1 MNRLEQYIIRNKR
14 VWPCPDQ
21 ESALIAGSGS
31 ATYCITKTDFLER
44 IAEENRPSFSDHPD
58 AKCFACDRS
67 GGWFKSTLKSKV
79 EINGSTW
86 VNSERLST
94 TGWVYLQKGNP
105 IGGWKES
112 LDEAP
117 KDFNKADLRDG
128 MKLTFR
134 CGDTRYFLQNDTL
147 NLVLGEWCNGLSL
160 NDFNETLIY
169 PKDPDV
175 DIVKVM
181 YMGELIWER
190 PEPKPTTEQIRI
202 STIRKKMEE
211 LASELKELEQKA

>member
-1 MNRLEQYIIRNKR
+1 MNKLEQFILDNHR

-112 LDEAP
+112 L
-117 KDFNKADLRDG
+117 
-128 MKLTFR
+128 M
-134 CGDTRYFLQNDTL
+134 
-147 NLVLGEWCNGLSL
+147 
-160 NDFNETLIY
+160 I
-169 PKDPDV
+169 
-175 DIVKVM
+175 
-181 YMGELIWER
+181 R
-190 PEPKPTTEQIRI
+190 PEEKAEAKWVPSVGDVCVTVAGDFTIDYVGKRQVFGHYKLGIENQYRI
-202 STIRKKMEE
+202 SELVKKEICDKEMFVNKLRESVVGVSCDKDLEDLYDKGFRYMEE
-211 LASELKELEQKA
+211 LYE

>member
-112 LDEAP
+112 L
-117 KDFNKADLRDG
+117 
-128 MKLTFR
+128 M
-134 CGDTRYFLQNDTL
+134 
-147 NLVLGEWCNGLSL
+147 
-160 NDFNETLIY
+160 I
-169 PKDPDV
+169 
-175 DIVKVM
+175 
-181 YMGELIWER
+181 R
-190 PEPKPTTEQIRI
+190 PEEKAEAKWVPSVGDVCVTVAGDFTIDYVGKRQVFGHYKLGIENQYRI
-202 STIRKKMEE
+202 SELVKKEICDKEMFVNKLRESVVGVSCDKDLEDLYDKGFRYMEE
-211 LASELKELEQKA
+211 LYE

>member
-1 MNRLEQYIIRNKR
+1 MNKLEQFILDNHR

-112 LDEAP
+112 LMIRPEEKAEAKWVP
-117 KDFNKADLRDG
+117 SVGDVCVTVAGDFTIDYVGKRQVFGHYKLGIENQYRISELVKKEICDKEMFVNKLRESVVGVSCDKDLEDLYDKG
-128 MKLTFR
+128 FR
-134 CGDTRYFLQNDTL
+134 
-147 NLVLGEWCNGLSL
+147 
-160 NDFNETLIY
+160 
-169 PKDPDV
+169 
-175 DIVKVM
+175 
-181 YMGELIWER
+181 YMGELYE
-190 PEPKPTTEQIRI
+190 
-202 STIRKKMEE
+202 
-211 LASELKELEQKA
+211 